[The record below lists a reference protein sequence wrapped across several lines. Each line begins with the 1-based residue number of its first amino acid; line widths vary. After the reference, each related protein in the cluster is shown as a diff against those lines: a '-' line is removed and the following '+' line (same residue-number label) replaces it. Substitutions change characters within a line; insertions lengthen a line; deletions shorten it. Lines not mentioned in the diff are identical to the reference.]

1 MRDDEALDVA
11 VPVVTS
17 SGPTRHLCLGCR
29 LIQTATGQC
38 VQCGGTTIAPV
49 ELVRE
54 LLAYRDLSL
63 AGERDLGMITALVA
77 GSTFIFPILW
87 PVAVASLGA
96 LVVRVPVRRWR
107 DRDRIANPVAGIVVP
122 PPHPPGDAVLKRGTV
137 RRFRGEVRPSIWDDA
152 PVLVEEIAIDA
163 PEGGVLVRHARA
175 APFLFE
181 GDDHLPV
188 LVRGPVRLVPVP
200 AWTEGARKIKPGDP
214 LLAGLGL
221 PTDLRVRGIAHRTRL
236 VEGMAVTIAVSRA
249 GIGEEAIAE
258 YAGLRD
264 GGVTRV
270 FRGVA
275 GEPVLLGATFGAG
288 SA

>member
-1 MRDDEALDVA
+1 MRDDEALDAA

-17 SGPTRHLCLGCR
+17 GAPTRHLCLGCR
-29 LIQTATGQC
+29 LIQAATGQC

-107 DRDRIANPVAGIVVP
+107 DRDRLANPVAGIVVP
-122 PPHPPGDAVLKRGTV
+122 PAHAPVDAIIKRGTV
-137 RRFRGEVRPSIWDDA
+137 RRFRGEVRASIWDDA
-152 PVLVEEIAIDA
+152 PVLAEEIAIDA
-163 PEGGVLVRHARA
+163 PEGGVLVRHALA

-181 GDDHLPV
+181 GDDRLPI
-188 LVRGPVRLVPVP
+188 LVRGPVRLAPVP
-200 AWTEGARKIKPGDP
+200 AWTEGARTIKPGDP

-221 PTDLRVRGIAHRTRL
+221 PADLRVRGVAHRTRL
-236 VEGMAVTIAVSRA
+236 VEGMSVTIAVSRA
-249 GIGEEAIAE
+249 GLGEEAIAE
-258 YAGLRD
+258 YASLRD
-264 GGVTRV
+264 GGVVRAY
-270 FRGVA
+270 RGVR
-275 GEPVLLGATFGAG
+275 GEPVLLGAPSGAG